1 VRLDILLLKEDGT
14 PGARGSVNFS
24 MHSKRYWKND
34 FGVTTR
40 RRRSDKVSSIRLRS
54 PGYLRQGVLTVV
66 GEPHPPRPIPIRR
79 SPEPGRIDLIIPALN
94 RVRAPLLSNPTP
106 APPLQ
111 SPRTGSA
118 TPFLLWRQSLL
129 HLLQPLRHE
138 IILLTS
144 LPGDGLSSSLRR
156 RVG

>member
-54 PGYLRQGVLTVV
+54 PGYLRQDVLTVV

-79 SPEPGRIDLIIPALN
+79 SPEPGRIDLLSRRSIEFVLLFCRTPH
-94 RVRAPLLSNPTP
+94 PLRLFNLPELDP
-106 APPLQ
+106 RPLFY
-111 SPRTGSA
+111 SGGNLFFIFS
-118 TPFLLWRQSLL
+118 SLL
-129 HLLQPLRHE
+129 D
-138 IILLTS
+138 TKS
-144 LPGDGLSSSLRR
+144 YF
-156 RVG
+156 